1 MTFTAFLF
9 YSFAAVTVAAAVNMI
24 TIRNPIFAA
33 LSLVLVFVSSAGL
46 WLLMQAEF
54 LGIVLVL
61 VYVGA
66 VMVMFLFVVMMLDI
80 NLEEMRAGFTGP
92 YLWAGLLVA
101 VIMAAELI
109 FVLKGGNFIEVPT
122 VLHPEGYSNT
132 KELGSVL
139 YTEHVYS
146 FEIAAV
152 ILLVAIIAAIALTFR
167 RRTGT
172 KHQNISDQVK
182 VQAKDRL
189 KVIDMKSER
198 KS

>member
-80 NLEEMRAGFTGP
+80 NLEEMRAGFVK
-92 YLWAGLLVA
+92 YLPFGLIVA
-101 VIMAAELI
+101 VIMAAEMIL
-109 FVLKGGNFIEVPT
+109 VLKGGEFIQVPT
-122 VLHPEGYSNT
+122 VVHPEGYSNT

-167 RRTGT
+167 RRKGT

-189 KVIDMKSER
+189 KVIDMKSES

>member
-9 YSFAAVTVAAAVNMI
+9 YSFAAITVAAAVNMI

-80 NLEEMRAGFTGP
+80 NLEEMRAGFVK
-92 YLWAGLLVA
+92 YLPFGLIVA
-101 VIMAAELI
+101 VIMAAQMI

-122 VLHPEGYSNT
+122 VVHPEGYSNT

-172 KHQNISDQVK
+172 KYLNFQT
-182 VQAKDRL
+182 R
-189 KVIDMKSER
+189 
-198 KS
+198 

>member
-1 MTFTAFLF
+1 MTFHAFLF
-9 YSFAAVTVAAAVNMI
+9 YCFSAVTIAAAVNMI
-24 TIRNPIFAA
+24 LIRNPIHAA
-33 LSLVLVFVSSAGL
+33 LSLVLVFVSSAGI
-46 WLLMQAEF
+46 WLLLQAEF

-80 NLEEMRAGFTGP
+80 NLEEMRAGFKGP
-92 YLWAGLLVA
+92 YLWAGLFAGALMV
-101 VIMAAELI
+101 VEMII
-109 FVLKGGNFIEVPT
+109 ILKGSEFIQVPVT
-122 VLHPEGYSNT
+122 VYPEGYSNT
-132 KELGSVL
+132 KALGSVL

-152 ILLVAIIAAIALTFR
+152 ILLVAMIAAIALTFR

-172 KHQNISDQVK
+172 KKQIIADQVK
-182 VQAKDRL
+182 VKSKDRL
-189 KVIDMKSER
+189 KVIDMKSET

>member
-9 YSFAAVTVAAAVNMI
+9 YSFAAITVAAAINMI

-80 NLEEMRAGFTGP
+80 NLEEMRAGFVK
-92 YLWAGLLVA
+92 YLPVGLPVA
-101 VIMAAELI
+101 VIMAALMI

-122 VLHPEGYSNT
+122 VVHPEGYSNT

-189 KVIDMKSER
+189 KVIDMKSET

>member
-46 WLLMQAEF
+46 WLLLQAEF

-80 NLEEMRAGFTGP
+80 NLEEMRAGFVR
-92 YLWAGLLVA
+92 YLPFGILVA
-101 VIMAAELI
+101 VLMAVEMIL
-109 FVLKGGNFIEVPT
+109 VLKGGDFIQVQP
-122 VLHPEGYSNT
+122 VVHPEGYSNT
-132 KELGSVL
+132 KELGRVL

-167 RRTGT
+167 RRVGT
-172 KHQNISDQVK
+172 KKQNISQQIK

-189 KVIDMKSER
+189 KIIDMKSES

>member
-9 YSFAAVTVAAAVNMI
+9 YSFAAITVAAAVNMI

-80 NLEEMRAGFTGP
+80 NLEEMRAGFVK
-92 YLWAGLLVA
+92 YLPFGLIVA
-101 VIMAAELI
+101 VIMAAEMIL
-109 FVLKGGNFIEVPT
+109 VLKGGEFIQVPT
-122 VLHPEGYSNT
+122 VVHPEGYSNT

-172 KHQNISDQVK
+172 KHQNISEQVK

-189 KVIDMKSER
+189 KVVDMKSET

>member
-1 MTFTAFLF
+1 MTFEAFLF
-9 YSFAAVTVAAAVNMI
+9 YLFAFITVAAAVNMI
-24 TIRNPIFAA
+24 TIKNPVHAA

-46 WLLMQAEF
+46 WLLLEAEF

-80 NLEEMRAGFTGP
+80 NLEEIRAGFVKYLP
-92 YLWAGLLVA
+92 YGVVVA
-101 VIMAAELI
+101 VVMAAQMI
-109 FVLKGGNFIEVPT
+109 VVLKDGDFIQVVSEPK
-122 VLHPEGYSNT
+122 PAGYSNT

-152 ILLVAIIAAIALTFR
+152 ILLVAIVAAIALTFR

-172 KHQNISDQVK
+172 KYLNPADQIKVK
-182 VQAKDRL
+182 AEDRL
-189 KVIDMKSER
+189 RVVDMKSER

>member
-9 YSFAAVTVAAAVNMI
+9 YSFAAITVAAAINMI

-80 NLEEMRAGFTGP
+80 NLEEMRAGFVK
-92 YLWAGLLVA
+92 YLPVGLPVA
-101 VIMAAELI
+101 VIMAALMI
-109 FVLKGGNFIEVPT
+109 FELKGGNFIEVPT
-122 VLHPEGYSNT
+122 VVHPEGYSNT

-189 KVIDMKSER
+189 KVIDMKSET